1 LNTNASFHCEKRG
14 PVGVVMFLW
23 LCREGLSQTVKS
35 EILMSKSETNSN
47 LECSNDRN
55 KSSTVES
62 GKRVLRDGVSVIWIF
77 VI

>member
-1 LNTNASFHCEKRG
+1 
-14 PVGVVMFLW
+14 MFLW